1 MADAGAPKGGRW
13 SRRVTTIL
21 DADETVRELNETIS
35 RMNRTLDEFD
45 GVLSGFTEALQGFVT
60 SVEGFDRVV
69 ERMDGNL
76 MPRVDALV
84 ARAESILSGAILS
97 GAALPALGAHVLSSV
112 RKGVVGVAALAGV
125 GGRPRDDADI

>member
-1 MADAGAPKGGRW
+1 MAEADAPKGRW

-21 DADETVRELNETIS
+21 DVDETVRDLNETIG

-45 GVLSGFTEALQGFVT
+45 GVLSGFTGALQEFAK

-76 MPRVDALV
+76 MPRVDAIV
-84 ARAESILSGAILS
+84 ARAESILTGS
-97 GAALPALGAHVLSSV
+97 ALPALGAHVLSSL
-112 RKGVVGVAALAGV
+112 RKSVAGVASVAGV
-125 GGRPRDDADI
+125 RSR